1 MHMGVYIHVYVYD
14 ISNTLI
20 SLVNILLRTCQYLS
34 VTLKVNIKVPM
45 VAYKPLH
52 M

>member
-1 MHMGVYIHVYVYD
+1 MHMGVYTCIRIYD

-20 SLVNILLRTCQYLS
+20 SLVNILLRTCQYLP

-45 VAYKPLH
+45 VTYKSLH